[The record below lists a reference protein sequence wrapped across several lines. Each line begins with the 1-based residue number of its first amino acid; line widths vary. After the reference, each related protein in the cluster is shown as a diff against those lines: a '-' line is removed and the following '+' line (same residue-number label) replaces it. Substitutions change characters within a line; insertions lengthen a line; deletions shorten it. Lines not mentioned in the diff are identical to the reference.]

1 MIADDDADRTIG
13 KEERTRLGARH
24 PIHELARCGRAS
36 FEVYLK
42 EARENLVD
50 EHTRMLVDSVLG
62 AMEAGQD
69 HLVDMPLAEL
79 VRDADEHLSWT
90 MLFHLAGAG
99 YRPAQLEVSTR
110 CAAEVHQMMARHDA
124 FRGRALDEEER
135 RLAAQ
140 ALTDAETM
148 VGHAVGW
155 GALAHGMVSEGRSG
169 TVRAATDPKAIGID
183 ATAALWAAASTS
195 ARELGRQEGFEEG
208 NGLAEAVAK
217 RHFKDTRSTE
227 EPDLG
232 QDSSGR
238 VVVPSAALSRDDRKQ
253 WGIEGIVGKALPL
266 IHANTLAD
274 VRRNLLAAH
283 PHAAFAIDR
292 ILGDLVED
300 RPVAIRPTI
309 LVGPPGAGK
318 SRLCRDL
325 LDALGVPFAA
335 IDAGT
340 TSDHGLTG
348 SPRRWS
354 SAYPS
359 VPLRLFTQ
367 HRIANPGILIDELEK
382 AGRSSAGSVHDPLL
396 SLLEPLSSTK
406 WRDLFLDAEIDASR
420 IIWLFTANSTQGLPG
435 PLRSRLR
442 VLKVPR
448 PRAEHV
454 PALADRIRRDLL
466 AELDLE
472 PGMEPPFDGEE
483 LGALTDAFG
492 AEGSLRDLRRYVE
505 ELVKLRW
512 LEGHHH

>member
-1 MIADDDADRTIG
+1 MNENAA
-13 KEERTRLGARH
+13 EA
-24 PIHELARCGRAS
+24 LARDESARLRKRHFIHDLASRGRTGL
-36 FEVYLK
+36 ERHLN
-42 EARENLVD
+42 EARENLGD
-50 EHTRMLVDSVLG
+50 ERIRMLVDSVLG

-79 VRDADEHLSWT
+79 LASPDEPLKWAL
-90 MLFHLAGAG
+90 LFHLAGAG
-99 YRPAQLEVSTR
+99 YRPAQLEVSAR
-110 CAAEVHQMMARHDA
+110 CAAEVVLMVALHDS
-124 FRGRALDEEER
+124 FRGRTLDDEGR
-135 RLAAQ
+135 RLVAR

-155 GALAHGMVSEGRSG
+155 GTLAHGLASEGRSG
-169 TVRAATDPKAIGID
+169 TVRSATDPKAIGID
-183 ATAALWAAASTS
+183 ATAALWAGVSTS
-195 ARELGRQEGFEEG
+195 ARELGYGEGYEEG
-208 NGLAEAVAK
+208 SSLAVAVAK
-217 RHFKDTRSTE
+217 RNLKESRTPE
-227 EPDLG
+227 EPDLR
-232 QDSSGR
+232 QNSSGR
-238 VVVPSAALSRDDRKQ
+238 VVVPSATLSRDDRKQ
-253 WGIEGIVGKALPL
+253 WDIEQVIGKALPL
-266 IHANTLAD
+266 VHASGLAD
-274 VRRNLLAAH
+274 SRRDLHAGH
-283 PHAAFAIDR
+283 PHAASAIDR
-292 ILGDLVED
+292 ILADLAED
-300 RPVAIRPTI
+300 RPVSIRPTL

-325 LDALGVPFAA
+325 LDALGMPFAA

-367 HRIANPGILIDELEK
+367 HKLANPGVIVDELEK

-396 SLLEPLSSTK
+396 SLLEPLSATK

-442 VLKVPR
+442 VLKVPL
-448 PRAEHV
+448 PSAEHV
-454 PALADRIRRDLL
+454 PALSDRIRRDLL

-483 LGALTDAFG
+483 LGALTNAFG
-492 AEGSLRDLRRYVE
+492 AQGSLRDLRRYVE
-505 ELVKLRW
+505 ELIKLRW
-512 LEGHHH
+512 FEGRQH